1 MATKQDNTVHRPLAD
16 IDTITHRLLLV
27 ILFTISLC
35 AFIVHLSRDK
45 NVIHT
50 PIGVGGN
57 YYLNSSKSIGLVSN
71 NGSRIKK
78 TRWQRLRMY
87 YC

>member
-1 MATKQDNTVHRPLAD
+1 MATKQDKTAFRPLAD

-35 AFIVHLSRDK
+35 AVIYHISRDK

-50 PIGVGGN
+50 PIGVGEN
-57 YYLNSSKSIGLVSN
+57 YYLNSSKSIGCVSN

>member
-1 MATKQDNTVHRPLAD
+1 METKQDNTVHRPLAD

-35 AFIVHLSRDK
+35 AVIYHLSRDK

-57 YYLNSSKSIGLVSN
+57 YYLNSSNSIGCVSN
-71 NGSRIKK
+71 NGSRIRKP
-78 TRWQRLRMY
+78 RWQRLRMS